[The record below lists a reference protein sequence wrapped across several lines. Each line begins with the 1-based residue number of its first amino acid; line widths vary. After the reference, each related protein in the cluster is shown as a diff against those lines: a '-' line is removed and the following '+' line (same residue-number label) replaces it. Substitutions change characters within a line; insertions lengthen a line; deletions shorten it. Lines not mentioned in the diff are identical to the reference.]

1 MDFIEIA
8 TRSAAPFSET
18 KLVYVHCVDLHAT
31 EMIELD
37 EFPCIEVKLILG
49 HVSFPRAIAER
60 RMCAF
65 LNRQMTMDLLKDRR
79 SPVLIEVLNSCDIK
93 VSSSWH
99 FWFNS

>member
-8 TRSAAPFSET
+8 TRSAAPFSEK
-18 KLVYVHCVDLHAT
+18 KLVYVHYVDAHAT

-65 LNRQMTMDLLKDRR
+65 LNRQKTMDLLCKTPLMQGD
-79 SPVLIEVLNSCDIK
+79 
-93 VSSSWH
+93 
-99 FWFNS
+99 